1 MKADRAKQIKTR
13 ATVNEDPT
21 DKLLRDLKKENQ
33 RLKTLLAT
41 GKMDPEQLKYL
52 MNGRPPTG
60 NLTKFSF
67 FLKNHFFQLFHLKAE
82 LECH

>member
-13 ATVNEDPT
+13 VTVNEDPT

-41 GKMDPEQLKYL
+41 GKIDPEQLKYL

-60 NLTKFSF
+60 NLSIF
-67 FLKNHFFQLFHLKAE
+67 FFGNYIFQLFHLKAE
-82 LECH
+82 IECH